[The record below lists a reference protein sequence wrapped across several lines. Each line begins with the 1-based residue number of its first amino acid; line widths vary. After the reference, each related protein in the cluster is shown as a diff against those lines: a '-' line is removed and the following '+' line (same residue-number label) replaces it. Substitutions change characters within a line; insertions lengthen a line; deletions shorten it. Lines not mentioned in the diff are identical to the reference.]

1 MSDPAIARRETS
13 ERKPLEGIEG
23 WLLVPALYLLIVAFV
38 VAEFLVDSTLPMLR
52 PEILAGN
59 VAILAGSVVLLALFF
74 KKLAIVPPLMIVFY
88 LLVVAVSALEVLTLT
103 RFSDGIA
110 QAVIDAELP
119 EARHGL
125 GHALGAAIV
134 WIPYFVVSERVRNT
148 FVE

>member
-1 MSDPAIARRETS
+1 MSEPTVAQAERS
-13 ERKPLEGIEG
+13 ERKPLAGIEG
-23 WLLVPALYLLIVAFV
+23 WLIFPALYLLIVAFL
-38 VAEFLVDSTLPMLR
+38 VAEYLVESPLPMLR

-59 VAILAGSVVLLALFF
+59 VAILAGAVVMLALFH

-88 LLVVAVSALEVLTLT
+88 LLVVAVCALEVLTLT
-103 RFSDGIA
+103 RFSAGIE